1 MEMPCFS
8 QSFNF
13 LAQLHHR
20 TCLKE
25 RANVI
30 FSVSFHPHFFC
41 TLVVPLHRESFAEQ
55 TERLQAC
62 FEIQFDL
69 QLKFALKSIEFC

>member
-1 MEMPCFS
+1 MFFTTIQLSGSIAS
-8 QSFNF
+8 QELF
-13 LAQLHHR
+13 
-20 TCLKE
+20 KE

-30 FSVSFHPHFFC
+30 SSVSFHPHFFC
-41 TLVVPLHRESFAEQ
+41 THVVPLHRESFAEQ

-69 QLKFALKSIEFC
+69 